1 VEVLE
6 RSLAAA
12 SGVAQVVVSSG
23 PIGPRLARWVT
34 GGGPAADAAASDGER
49 HPRPDLTTPYQ
60 EPAEGVERALADIW
74 GAVLGVEGVGAD
86 DDFFELGGHSMLA
99 IQMTARIRAAVGA
112 DVAAT
117 DLVEHPTVRRL
128 AAAVAPAAAPVAV

>member
-1 VEVLE
+1 
-6 RSLAAA
+6 
-12 SGVAQVVVSSG
+12 
-23 PIGPRLARWVT
+23 
-34 GGGPAADAAASDGER
+34 
-49 HPRPDLTTPYQ
+49 
-60 EPAEGVERALADIW
+60 
-74 GAVLGVEGVGAD
+74 
-86 DDFFELGGHSMLA
+86 MLA